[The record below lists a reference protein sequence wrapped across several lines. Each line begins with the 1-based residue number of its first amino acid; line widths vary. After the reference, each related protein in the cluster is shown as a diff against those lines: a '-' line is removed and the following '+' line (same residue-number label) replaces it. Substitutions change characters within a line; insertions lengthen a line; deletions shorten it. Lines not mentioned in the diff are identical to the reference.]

1 MKLCERELHPH
12 LARDPWSG
20 DSTSES
26 RKLGVSTPSPFS
38 YWSRATGCR
47 EGCSKLP
54 QFAGEGKAAP
64 ISQGLSSRK

>member
-12 LARDPWSG
+12 PARDLWSG

-38 YWSRATGCR
+38 YWSRATGYR
-47 EGCSKLP
+47 EGASKFP
-54 QFAGEGKAAP
+54 QSAGEGKAAP
-64 ISQGLSSRK
+64 INQGLSSRK